1 MGIGYRGM
9 GIGAYRGGAGK
20 AVGAETAGWAGTKGT
35 ESTLGELSRV
45 LTGSSSGSAIM
56 DC

>member
-9 GIGAYRGGAGK
+9 GIGAYRGGGGK

-35 ESTLGELSRV
+35 ESALGELSRV

-56 DC
+56 DF